1 MPSNAMSDDFR
12 FCPVATASEVVCK
25 RWTPLILRELLQGSS
40 RYSEIRR
47 GLLRIS
53 SALLADRL
61 RELERFGLLV
71 RNDDN
76 GSVVYYLTEAGQ
88 DLRLVVEA
96 LGAWGDRWAK
106 PGEISVGEMSA
117 LNI

>member
-1 MPSNAMSDDFR
+1 MPSNSMSNDFP
-12 FCPVATASEVVCK
+12 FCPVAIASELVCK
-25 RWTPLILRELLQGSS
+25 RLTPLILRELLQGSS

-47 GLLRIS
+47 GLPRIS
-53 SALLADRL
+53 SALLAERL

-76 GSVVYYLTEAGQ
+76 GSVDYRLTEAGQ

-96 LGAWGDRWAK
+96 LGAWGHRWAG
-106 PGEISVGEMSA
+106 PSEMSVGEMSVPN
-117 LNI
+117 L